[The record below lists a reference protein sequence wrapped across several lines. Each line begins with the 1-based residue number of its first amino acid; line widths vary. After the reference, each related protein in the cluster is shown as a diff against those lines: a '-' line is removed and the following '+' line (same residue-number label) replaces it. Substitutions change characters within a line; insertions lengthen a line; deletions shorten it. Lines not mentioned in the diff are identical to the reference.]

1 MTRTRKTG
9 LALALLLLLLVAG
22 GALAAPGRPQVLFFY
37 QEGCPD
43 CVRME
48 EALAIALDETPGPE
62 VARYELSTPGTKDLL
77 ARLATAFEVDSPN
90 VPLFFV
96 GDKAIVGAGMPE
108 ELQLRAEIQHCAS
121 VGCPSPLDRV
131 SPPFPWLDLLTLAG
145 ILALAGFFLLLQ
157 SL

>member
-1 MTRTRKTG
+1 MRTIKAV
-9 LALALLLLLLVAG
+9 LALALLILAAG
-22 GALAAPGRPQVLFFY
+22 GVLAASGRPQVLFFY

-48 EALAIALDETPGPE
+48 EALTLALNETPGPE
-62 VARYELSTPGTKDLL
+62 VARYELSAPGAQDLF
-77 ARLATAFEVDSPN
+77 ARLSSAFEITSPN

-96 GDKAIVGAGMPE
+96 GDKAIVGAGMPQ
-108 ELQLRAEIQHCAS
+108 ELQLRAEVQHCAS

-131 SPPFPWLDLLTLAG
+131 SPPFPWLDLLTLAAM
-145 ILALAGFFLLLQ
+145 LALAGFFLLLQ

>member
-1 MTRTRKTG
+1 MGTIRAG
-9 LALALLLLLLVAG
+9 FAVALLVAVAAVG
-22 GALAAPGRPQVLFFY
+22 GFAAPGRPQVLFFY

-48 EALAIALDETPGPE
+48 EALGLALNETPGPE
-62 VARYELSTPGTKDLL
+62 VARYELSAPGAQDLL
-77 ARLATAFEVDSPN
+77 ARLSTAFEITSPG

-131 SPPFPWLDLLTLAG
+131 SPPFPWLDLLTLAA

>member
-1 MTRTRKTG
+1 MRTTKAV
-9 LALALLLLLLVAG
+9 LALALLVLAAG
-22 GALAAPGRPQVLFFY
+22 GGLAASGRPEVLFFY

-48 EALAIALDETPGPE
+48 EALTLALNETPGPE
-62 VARYELSTPGTKDLL
+62 VARYELSAPGAQDLL
-77 ARLATAFEVDSPN
+77 ARLSSAFEITSPN

-131 SPPFPWLDLLTLAG
+131 SPPFPWLDLLTLAAM
-145 ILALAGFFLLLQ
+145 LALAGFFLLLQ